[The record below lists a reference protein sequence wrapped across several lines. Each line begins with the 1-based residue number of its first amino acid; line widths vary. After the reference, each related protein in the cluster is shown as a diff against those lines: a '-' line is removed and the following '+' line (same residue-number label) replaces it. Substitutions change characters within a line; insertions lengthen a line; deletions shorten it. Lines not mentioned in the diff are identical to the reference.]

1 MIERFKMPLKIS
13 SNSKAAIISQPCI
26 EQEPEDLQSD
36 MEHQWKT
43 RRTHY
48 QQNQVGMNQERK
60 KELAPLIKSICKK
73 HGIKATLSAV
83 NGTRSTNTIKTLNLN
98 IKSGCIDLSKV
109 SQYIHHHYS
118 WKRFEA
124 EFADN
129 TEALAFLS
137 EVFPAMNIGNFWRD
151 RVGEPCW
158 HSAVTIGWR
167 KPYILN
173 IN

>member
-1 MIERFKMPLKIS
+1 
-13 SNSKAAIISQPCI
+13 
-26 EQEPEDLQSD
+26 
-36 MEHQWKT
+36 MEHQLSACNYLWCK
-43 RRTHY
+43 THY

-73 HGIKATLSAV
+73 HGIKATLSVV
-83 NGTRSTNTIKTLNLN
+83 NGTHSANTIDTLNLN